1 MKWSLKLVCCVR
13 ARQLRRI
20 WELHCPPVSH
30 LPSHRAHPDLNQ
42 GPADL
47 RSAALTTELCT
58 QDIVK
63 RFWNKHITSK
73 NKKCKK
79 KKQKNK
85 NHNWPRGVT
94 ASTLDPESSD
104 RGSNPREA
112 FSHGAIFRGP
122 LAGLSARRCFTK
134 CPTDSCSELSSK
146 SSGLKGM
153 RWQCFQK

>member
-1 MKWSLKLVCCVR
+1 M
-13 ARQLRRI
+13 
-20 WELHCPPVSH
+20 
-30 LPSHRAHPDLNQ
+30 
-42 GPADL
+42 
-47 RSAALTTELCT
+47 
-58 QDIVK
+58 
-63 RFWNKHITSK
+63 
-73 NKKCKK
+73 
-79 KKQKNK
+79 
-85 NHNWPRGVT
+85 

-153 RWQCFQK
+153 RWQCFPKWSRHICKVNSAYSKITWHIPNAWLLVTTQHFMQFCKVHLAYSPNTLHIPNAWPLVTTQYLVQIWKVHFAYSKITWHIPNAGPSVTAQY